1 MPQLFSRRADTI
13 LRAALAGLLALLVVA
28 VLLARG
34 VIDPDWFGPP
44 AYGSAQAAVPQPSD
58 FSHRLHVGGVGIQCR
73 MCHVTVAKGPV
84 AGFPQ
89 QETCASCHL
98 ALDPRPEIDWIVA
111 WNRVQPLPPHVYFH
125 HGIHVSRGI
134 GCATCHGPVETME
147 RLYPVREFSM
157 QWCLDCHRD
166 PPPTLAAQGIE
177 PARLDHCYVCH
188 R

>member
-13 LRAALAGLLALLVVA
+13 LRAALAGLLALLAVA

-34 VIDPDWFGPP
+34 VIDPDWFSPP
-44 AYGSAQAAVPQPSD
+44 AYGSPQ
-58 FSHRLHVGGVGIQCR
+58 
-73 MCHVTVAKGPV
+73 
-84 AGFPQ
+84 
-89 QETCASCHL
+89 
-98 ALDPRPEIDWIVA
+98 VA
-111 WNRVQPLPPHVYFH
+111 WNRVQPLPRHVYFH

-166 PPPTLAAQGIE
+166 PAPTLAATGIE